1 MKQVTYTEPYIQFIE
16 QILDSMKR
24 GHLLCP
30 QFQRTFVWEIKNQI
44 SLLESVKNG
53 LPIGSI
59 MVWKTTNLEIDYY
72 EKISG
77 FTFFDK
83 QEIDPS
89 KNSSK
94 SYILDGLQRLTTLY
108 VALNRKNT
116 QEEDVENQT
125 SFYYHLKKKIF
136 LSNSQIKKENTSML
150 MPLNILLDNIALLKF
165 QRNLFKI
172 ISNEQEVDELVNEID
187 AISAA
192 FRQYK
197 IPIIPVVTDDISV
210 ATNSFQ
216 RINSEGVKVNDLE
229 MIHALTWKEKYDFN
243 SEIERLKVEELDSFG
258 WGEIPIDIIIKT
270 IKLMLN
276 KNIYK
281 TDAIDLSKSIL
292 ENKEIISVAVKYI
305 RYTISYI
312 GSNFKIPSFVFIPYS
327 LQIVILAYIFKFSND
342 NSIQHNS
349 EFHELI
355 EDWFWFTSY
364 TQAFSGM
371 SDNDFKKC
379 ITDFEIMLNLGGSYW
394 SNKKVVCEEFSINKK
409 YNFRSVKTKL
419 SVLNLAR
426 LQYEFFISN
435 NLDNLYNPYESL
447 NKFGTDAI
455 MNIFSDRELLID
467 PFDNDKIHKSLSN
480 KIILPPDYDLSYFK
494 YINFYEEIEHKFLD
508 GFDKGP
514 ILFNDKAYG
523 INYSLQ
529 DIFDDHRFFYQ
540 RLSYLHETE
549 LKFFSSKAL
558 KFINH
563 NLCDN

>member
-44 SLLESVKNG
+44 SLLESIKNG

-83 QEIDPS
+83 QDIDTS
-89 KNSSK
+89 KNHSK

-108 VALNRKNT
+108 VALNKKNT

-136 LSNSQIKKENTSML
+136 LSNNQIKKENFSML

-243 SEIERLKVEELDSFG
+243 SEIERLKVEELDSLG

-270 IKLMLN
+270 IKLMLK

-292 ENKEIISVAVKYI
+292 ENKEIITLAVRYI
-305 RYTISYI
+305 KQAID
-312 GSNFKIPSFVFIPYS
+312 FI
-327 LQIVILAYIFKFSND
+327 KF
-342 NSIQHNS
+342 
-349 EFHELI
+349 
-355 EDWFWFTSY
+355 
-364 TQAFSGM
+364 
-371 SDNDFKKC
+371 
-379 ITDFEIMLNLGGSYW
+379 
-394 SNKKVVCEEFSINKK
+394 
-409 YNFRSVKTKL
+409 
-419 SVLNLAR
+419 
-426 LQYEFFISN
+426 
-435 NLDNLYNPYESL
+435 
-447 NKFGTDAI
+447 
-455 MNIFSDRELLID
+455 
-467 PFDNDKIHKSLSN
+467 
-480 KIILPPDYDLSYFK
+480 
-494 YINFYEEIEHKFLD
+494 
-508 GFDKGP
+508 
-514 ILFNDKAYG
+514 
-523 INYSLQ
+523 
-529 DIFDDHRFFYQ
+529 
-540 RLSYLHETE
+540 
-549 LKFFSSKAL
+549 
-558 KFINH
+558 
-563 NLCDN
+563 

>member
-24 GHLLCP
+24 GQLLCP
-30 QFQRTFVWEIKNQI
+30 QFQRTFVWGISNQI
-44 SLLESVKNG
+44 SLLESIKNG

-83 QEIDPS
+83 NEFDIS
-89 KNSSK
+89 KNHSK
-94 SYILDGLQRLTTLY
+94 AYILDGLQRLTTLY
-108 VALNRKNT
+108 VALNKKNT

-136 LSNSQIKKENTSML
+136 LSHSQIRKENYLML

-172 ISNEQEVDELVNEID
+172 ILNEEEVDELVNEID
-187 AISAA
+187 EISAA

-216 RINSEGVKVNDLE
+216 RINSEGVKVSDLE

-243 SEIERLKVEELDSFG
+243 SEIEKLKSEDLDSLD
-258 WGEIPIDIIIKT
+258 WGEIPVDVIIKT

-281 TDAIDLSKSIL
+281 TDPIDLSKSIL
-292 ENKEIISVAVKYI
+292 ENKGIISKAVYYI
-305 RYTISYI
+305 REAVDFIRY
-312 GSNFKIPSFVFIPYS
+312 NLKVPSFIFIPYS
-327 LQIVILAYIFKFSND
+327 LQIVILAYMFKYSDDALIKPND
-342 NSIQHNS
+342 
-349 EFHELI
+349 ELR
-355 EDWFWFTSY
+355 ELVADWFWFTSY

-379 ITDFEIMLNLGGSYW
+379 ITDFEIMLTIGGPYW
-394 SNKKVVCEEFSINKK
+394 SNNKVSCEEFSVSEK

-419 SVLNLAR
+419 SILNLAR
-426 LQYEFFISN
+426 LQFDFY
-435 NLDNLYNPYESL
+435 SL
-447 NKFGTDAI
+447 NNFSHYYDPYLLLNKYGIDAI
-455 MNIFSDRELLID
+455 VNLFSDREIIAS
-467 PFDNDKIHKSLSN
+467 PFDDKKLHKSLAN
-480 KIILPPDYDLSYFK
+480 KIILPPDYDVSNFK
-494 YINFYEEIEHKFLD
+494 YINFYEHVDSLFID
-508 GFDKGP
+508 GFNKGNSFVVQFAEASDTKNNHAKVFVDVNGYSTNIRDKC
-514 ILFNDKAYG
+514 
-523 INYSLQ
+523 S
-529 DIFDDHRFFYQ
+529 
-540 RLSYLHETE
+540 
-549 LKFFSSKAL
+549 AL
-558 KFINH
+558 GS
-563 NLCDN
+563 